1 MGFDSRF
8 YAAAETETNLLRQR
22 NSRLLA
28 SREAEI
34 EGKFPEIAMI
44 NKKLGATVAQIV
56 ALIGERPDN
65 FEARM
70 NEIQQNNLFLQEQL
84 KSELSK
90 KGYPEDYLSPV
101 YSCKICKDTGIDG
114 DRRCACFMER
124 VKRAAAEEL
133 NRSSPMK
140 LCSFSDF
147 KLEYYDDS
155 TVTILGCTA
164 REAMS
169 ENFSVCR
176 RYAENFHLP
185 CDSILMHGKTGL
197 GKTHLSLSIASEVL
211 SKGYSVIYGSAPDLF
226 RKIEKEH
233 FGQEEGDTIGALQS
247 AELLILDD
255 LGAEFESRFY
265 VSVFYNIL
273 NNRMNAARPI
283 IVSTNL
289 ELPELQAR
297 YGDRITSRLM
307 TMENLIFVGSDVR
320 VRKNR

>member
-1 MGFDSRF
+1 
-8 YAAAETETNLLRQR
+8 
-22 NSRLLA
+22 
-28 SREAEI
+28 
-34 EGKFPEIAMI
+34 
-44 NKKLGATVAQIV
+44 
-56 ALIGERPDN
+56 
-65 FEARM
+65 
-70 NEIQQNNLFLQEQL
+70 
-84 KSELSK
+84 
-90 KGYPEDYLSPV
+90 
-101 YSCKICKDTGIDG
+101 
-114 DRRCACFMER
+114 
-124 VKRAAAEEL
+124 
-133 NRSSPMK
+133 
-140 LCSFSDF
+140 
-147 KLEYYDDS
+147 
-155 TVTILGCTA
+155 
-164 REAMS
+164 MS

-176 RYAENFHLP
+176 KYAENFHLP

-233 FGQEEGDTIGALQS
+233 FGQEEGDTIGALQN

-265 VSVFYNIL
+265 VSAFYNIL